1 MSSQPSHLS
10 DAIYKTCTL
19 DLLKLSDSFV
29 HVHLKAPLLNRCICF
44 PPNAQSRTWINAVCF
59 HLLYWV
65 TLSDFPSAS
74 YRWDVFRGQLLL
86 LSIPSCLL
94 FFINVHSI
102 THYTD
107 LGVKLNRDS
116 DWLLNQQYKTI
127 SLNIAQTIFTSH
139 LQKFSS
145 PASHRSRSHNPLYR
159 SLHRKWMEYGAM
171 GITGIWATTLLICF
185 SEDRA

>member
-10 DAIYKTCTL
+10 DAIYKTSTL

-44 PPNAQSRTWINAVCF
+44 PPNAHSRTWINAVCF

-127 SLNIAQTIFTSH
+127 SLNIAQQYS
-139 LQKFSS
+139 
-145 PASHRSRSHNPLYR
+145 
-159 SLHRKWMEYGAM
+159 
-171 GITGIWATTLLICF
+171 LLICKSF
-185 SEDRA
+185 LHLLRIALAPTILCTGVSTENEWNTGPWELQEYEPQHC